1 MAEIN
6 LPFILMVFGVA
17 FLVVFLTRKAI
28 RKVNKD
34 RASKEATSQKLK
46 PATQSKLTE
55 DQFNRIWKNLSYL
68 ILLAGAGNLYMV
80 YTAVNAALVSGIV
93 FFWIDAF
100 FSLAAA
106 ISAFFLWKLRRKL
119 WVFIYFTC
127 SLIPVFL
134 FMSFKGP
141 GFKESALIHLF
152 PLVLLYFVLK
162 PVWNNLDE

>member
-1 MAEIN
+1 MTQIN
-6 LPFILMVFGVA
+6 LPLILIVFGIA

-34 RASKEATSQKLK
+34 RAAKAATSQKLK
-46 PATQSKLTE
+46 PAPEIKLTDE
-55 DQFNRIWKNLSYL
+55 QFNKIWKNLSYL

-93 FFWIDAF
+93 FFWVDAF

-106 ISAFFLWKLRRKL
+106 ISAYFLWKLRRKL

-127 SLIPVFL
+127 NLVPVFL

-162 PVWNNLDE
+162 PVWNKLDD

>member
-6 LPFILMVFGVA
+6 LPLILLVFGIA
-17 FLVVFLTRKAI
+17 FLVVFLTRKAM

-34 RASKEATSQKLK
+34 RAANASTSQKLK
-46 PATQSKLTE
+46 PAPEHKLTD
-55 DQFNRIWKNLSYL
+55 DQFKRIWNNLSYL

-80 YTAVNAALVSGIV
+80 YTAVNAALASGIV
-93 FFWIDAF
+93 FFWVDAF
-100 FSLAAA
+100 FSLAAT
-106 ISAFFLWKLRRKL
+106 ISAYFLWKLRRRI

-127 SLIPVFL
+127 CLIPVFL

-162 PVWNNLDE
+162 PVWNNLDD

>member
-6 LPFILMVFGVA
+6 LPFILMVFGIA

-34 RASKEATSQKLK
+34 RAANASTSQKLK
-46 PATQSKLTE
+46 PAPEHKLTD

-68 ILLAGAGNLYMV
+68 ILLAGVGNLYMV
-80 YTAVNAALVSGIV
+80 YTAVNAALASGIV
-93 FFWIDAF
+93 FFWVDAF

-106 ISAFFLWKLRRKL
+106 ISAYFLWKLRRRI
-119 WVFIYFTC
+119 WVFIYFVC
-127 SLIPVFL
+127 CLIPVFL

>member
-6 LPFILMVFGVA
+6 LPFILMVFGIA

-34 RASKEATSQKLK
+34 RASKEATSQILK
-46 PATQSKLTE
+46 PAPQYKLTD
-55 DQFNRIWKNLSYL
+55 DQFNKIWKSLSYL

-93 FFWIDAF
+93 FFWVDAF

>member
-1 MAEIN
+1 MTQIN
-6 LPFILMVFGVA
+6 LPLILIVFGIA

-28 RKVNKD
+28 RKANKD
-34 RASKEATSQKLK
+34 RAAKAATSQKLK
-46 PATQSKLTE
+46 PAPEIKLTDE
-55 DQFNRIWKNLSYL
+55 QFNKIWKNLSYL

-93 FFWIDAF
+93 FFWVDAF

-106 ISAFFLWKLRRKL
+106 ISAYFLWKLRRKL

-127 SLIPVFL
+127 NLIPVFL

-162 PVWNNLDE
+162 PVWNNLDD

>member
-34 RASKEATSQKLK
+34 RASKAVTSQNIK
-46 PATQSKLTE
+46 PAPQSKLTD